1 MKNFST
7 GNATSINDL
16 SSDHNPKNINIA
28 NWKTVCELIH
38 NSTPGNPKMD
48 TEAEIDEAIQ
58 KFTCCITS
66 TINLS
71 TRTKGISGPFR
82 QLPKEILSKIKIK
95 NRLRKL
101 YQITFFPPYKRKAY
115 KLQKEIQ
122 KDIETYDNNRWKE
135 TIMDIIPEDNTLYEM
150 NRKLSKKFFPTPPI
164 LDTDG
169 FNYFNNLATSS
180 TPDLI
185 SSQEVIN
192 LIKKINPRKATGSDG
207 VPNKAI
213 KMLTLN
219 AVTHLTKIFNK
230 CLILQHFPDAW
241 KIAHA
246 LLFLKPNQNRKFPGS
261 YRPISLLSNIGKLY
275 EKILLKRLNDHCYSN
290 NIIHDEQF
298 GFRDKHSCTYQ
309 LLRVT
314 NKIVEGFNIKH
325 YTGGVFLDVSK
336 AFDRMWHN
344 GLIVKLIKY
353 QFPDY
358 LIKIIQRFLSNRN
371 FQVKI
376 NQVLS
381 SVGNIQA
388 GTPQGSS
395 LSPTLYNIFNSDFP
409 RSDKVLNCL
418 FADDSAILTQGS
430 NTRFIIKTL
439 QS

>member
-1 MKNFST
+1 
-7 GNATSINDL
+7 
-16 SSDHNPKNINIA
+16 
-28 NWKTVCELIH
+28 
-38 NSTPGNPKMD
+38 MD

-66 TINLS
+66 AINLS
-71 TRTKGISGPFR
+71 TRTKVISGPFR
-82 QLPKEILSKIKIK
+82 QLPKEILTKIKIK

-135 TIMDIIPEDNTLYEM
+135 TIMDINPEDNTLYEM
-150 NRKLSKKFFPTPPI
+150 NRKLSKKFIPTPPI

-169 FNYFNNLATSS
+169 IKYTPLGKANAFKHSLENSFQENPEPYCNLHINEVNNSINSYFNNLATSS

-192 LIKKINPRKATGSDG
+192 LIKKINPQKATGPDG

-213 KMLTLN
+213 RMLTLK

-241 KIAHA
+241 KIAHV
-246 LLFLKPNQNRKFPGS
+246 LMFPKPNQNRKHPGS

-275 EKILLKRLNDHCYSN
+275 EKIILKRLNDHCYSN
-290 NIIHDEQF
+290 NIIPDEQF
-298 GFRDKHSCTYQ
+298 GFRDKHSCTHQ

-325 YTGGVFLDVSK
+325 YTGGVFLDV
-336 AFDRMWHN
+336 
-344 GLIVKLIKY
+344 
-353 QFPDY
+353 
-358 LIKIIQRFLSNRN
+358 
-371 FQVKI
+371 
-376 NQVLS
+376 
-381 SVGNIQA
+381 
-388 GTPQGSS
+388 
-395 LSPTLYNIFNSDFP
+395 
-409 RSDKVLNCL
+409 
-418 FADDSAILTQGS
+418 
-430 NTRFIIKTL
+430 
-439 QS
+439 

>member
-1 MKNFST
+1 
-7 GNATSINDL
+7 
-16 SSDHNPKNINIA
+16 
-28 NWKTVCELIH
+28 
-38 NSTPGNPKMD
+38 
-48 TEAEIDEAIQ
+48 
-58 KFTCCITS
+58 
-66 TINLS
+66 
-71 TRTKGISGPFR
+71 
-82 QLPKEILSKIKIK
+82 
-95 NRLRKL
+95 
-101 YQITFFPPYKRKAY
+101 
-115 KLQKEIQ
+115 
-122 KDIETYDNNRWKE
+122 
-135 TIMDIIPEDNTLYEM
+135 MDINPEDNTLYEM
-150 NRKLSKKFFPTPPI
+150 NRKLSKKFIPTPPI

-169 FNYFNNLATSS
+169 INYFNNLATSS

-192 LIKKINPRKATGSDG
+192 LIKKINPRKATGPDG

-213 KMLTLN
+213 RMLTLN

-230 CLILQHFPDAW
+230 CLILQHFREAW
-241 KIAHA
+241 KIAHV
-246 LLFLKPNQNRKFPGS
+246 LMFPKPNQNRKHPGS

-290 NIIHDEQF
+290 NIIPDEQF
-298 GFRDKHSCTYQ
+298 GFRDKHSCTHQ

-344 GLIVKLIKY
+344 GLIVKLINY
-353 QFPDY
+353 QFQDY
-358 LIKIIQRFLSNRN
+358 LIKIIQRFLSNRK

-395 LSPTLYNIFNSDFP
+395 LTPPSTIFSTLTSLATTKSLTASLPMTQPSSHRVAIPDSLLN
-409 RSDKVLNCL
+409 RSNP
-418 FADDSAILTQGS
+418 
-430 NTRFIIKTL
+430 N
-439 QS
+439 